1 MVAKKASSKKRA
13 SVTKT
18 TAKKTA
24 AVTAIAKASIVGN
37 KVQLDFPL
45 DASKVAAIQRCIA
58 KGTLRVTVNKVDL
71 GADRLRGPWLYD

>member
-1 MVAKKASSKKRA
+1 MPAKKASSKKA
-13 SVTKT
+13 AKKGNVSKT
-18 TAKKTA
+18 TA
-24 AVTAIAKASIVGN
+24 AVAAKASIVGT

-45 DASKVAAIQRCIA
+45 SAAKVAAIQKCIA

>member
-1 MVAKKASSKKRA
+1 MPAKKASSKKA
-13 SVTKT
+13 AKKGNVTKT
-18 TAKKTA
+18 A
-24 AVTAIAKASIVGN
+24 AASVSAKASIVGA

-45 DASKVAAIQRCIA
+45 SAAKVAAIQKCIA